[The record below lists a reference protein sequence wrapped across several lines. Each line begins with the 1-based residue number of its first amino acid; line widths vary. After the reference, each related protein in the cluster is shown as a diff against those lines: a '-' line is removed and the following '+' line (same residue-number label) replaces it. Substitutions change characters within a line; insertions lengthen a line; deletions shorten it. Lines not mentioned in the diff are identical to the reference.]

1 MKKHIFFSLLCA
13 LTAFCVLC
21 GCFIPVSIQS
31 ASNSSISSENSSLE
45 SSSSISSS
53 TDSKESS
60 LEESSKES
68 SSSSTN
74 KTDSSE
80 SSSIKESSSSEKNSS
95 KDSSIESSLENSSNE
110 DSSEDNS
117 GTTHVPP
124 DNLPEDDLATGG
136 HVGSRAPENY
146 GTNNTQTLQSEVVSD
161 NSSKA
166 LMGTFNTVNAPVYQ
180 GYMIWT
186 WAEFRLGDH
195 FGEAQNLTSSAF
207 SYDVKTENCGIYSSI
222 ILVSPNGSRT
232 VEIGYVLSAPSADGA
247 SITITPLDNGWS
259 RICIDLSTVFFDEPI
274 VENVSEILIMFTNQD
289 CADPDTDSIF
299 YIDNAKL
306 IDVEHSDEKSDIPVY
321 NPDGYYQ
328 KTQPLNI
335 KIVGNSFVSPY
346 TSNCAYYLQL
356 LCNMLG
362 ANVSVDYL
370 SIPNGRIPDQY
381 ASAFG
386 AGGYMQY
393 EQINVL
399 FIQDF
404 YSDSDMVVL
413 GDFLTE
419 LYTMSPTTEL
429 KVYAGENETSDGI
442 RAAAYY
448 GVDLVNWRKAI
459 KTLKA
464 NYGFT
469 AVHLNAGDGWH
480 PNELS
485 GFVGALMMYMELY
498 GETPDFEIVKNLVQE
513 IWYSFPGI
521 DDTGRT
527 ESLHIIYELATSLV
541 LDN

>member
-1 MKKHIFFSLLCA
+1 MRKFVCSLLVLLMTFITLCSCDA
-13 LTAFCVLC
+13 LLAAPN
-21 GCFIPVSIQS
+21 G
-31 ASNSSISSENSSLE
+31 
-45 SSSSISSS
+45 SSSQNS
-53 TDSKESS
+53 T
-60 LEESSKES
+60 
-68 SSSSTN
+68 
-74 KTDSSE
+74 
-80 SSSIKESSSSEKNSS
+80 SSSSEIDEEVSGS
-95 KDSSIESSLENSSNE
+95 LQESESNE
-110 DSSEDNS
+110 DSE
-117 GTTHVPP
+117 GETPP
-124 DNLPEDDLATGG
+124 LLKEEGDLVTCG

-232 VEIGYVLSAPSADGA
+232 VEIGYVLSAPSTDGA
-247 SITITPLDNGWS
+247 SITIIPLDNGWS
-259 RICIDLSTVFFDEPI
+259 RICIDLSTVFFDDPI

-299 YIDNAKL
+299 YIDNANL

-393 EQINVL
+393 EQIDVL

-498 GETPDFEIVKNLVQE
+498 GETPDFNTVLNLAQE
-513 IWYSFPGI
+513 WVWRYIPGV
-521 DDTGRT
+521 DEDEKTAAVGN
-527 ESLHIIYELATSLV
+527 IYTVVNTLISE
-541 LDN
+541 N